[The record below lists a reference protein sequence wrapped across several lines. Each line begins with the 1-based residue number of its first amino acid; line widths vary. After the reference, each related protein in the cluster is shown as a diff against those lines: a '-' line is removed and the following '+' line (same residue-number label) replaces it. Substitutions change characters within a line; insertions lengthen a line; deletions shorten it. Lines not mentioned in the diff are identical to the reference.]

1 MVTVRKDHP
10 IMDDGSVDID
20 LWMMQLGDSIEASYR
35 VPLRM
40 ACELAR
46 QSEQAMGKAS
56 YWGKQA
62 STFRTGL
69 EMVEILAD
77 FRADQDSLIAAALC
91 RVVREDQLSLEKV
104 TDMFG
109 RKVTSLIEGVIRM
122 GEVSKNLSI
131 ENSDVEVLGNSENQL
146 DSLRKMLVS
155 IIDDVRVVLI
165 KLAERTCAIKQAKY
179 QSDER
184 KVTVA
189 LEVKSVYAPLAH
201 RLGIGYIKWEL
212 EDLSFRYLYPNEY
225 KRIANW
231 LDEKRLD
238 RQQYIADV
246 IETLDTRLS
255 SINIK
260 ADLMGRA
267 KHIYSI
273 WRKMKNKN
281 IGFDEV
287 YDVRAIR
294 ILVNETME
302 CYAVLGVVHN
312 IWKPIPHEF
321 DDYISNPKPN
331 GYQSL
336 HTAVIGPNGRAVEI
350 QIRTHKM
357 HEDAE
362 LGVCAHW
369 KYKGT
374 DLTST
379 STSYEEK
386 LSWLRTILDFH
397 EVQHDLE
404 ALSEQVRSDIEQDRI
419 YVFTPDGHVV
429 DLPTSATAIDF
440 AYRVHTE
447 IGHRCRGA
455 KVNGKIISLVTPLK
469 TGDKVEI
476 LTAKEGGPSRDWLHQ
491 GLGYVNT
498 NRARASIQNWFKKQD
513 KEKNVHAG
521 KSLLEHDLK
530 RLAIDT
536 AKIDLDLV
544 AEKCNYQNRD
554 DFFVAI
560 GAGDIQIAR
569 ILRRIEDLYGVGG
582 DEEKEPPLRARKSKH
597 DSSQNDIHILGV
609 GKLLTQVARCCSPVP
624 GDDIIGFVTQGRGVS
639 VHRKD
644 CINMA
649 QLQLEEPTRVVEVSW
664 GEESDNLYPVN
675 IQIEAYDRTGLL
687 RDITALL
694 ANEKVN
700 LLSMNTL
707 SEQENHTALIRFTVE
722 VSELGALS
730 RLLHRIDQ
738 LPNVLNVYR
747 ERDK

>member
-20 LWMMQLGDSIEASYR
+20 VWMEQFGDNIEMSCR

-46 QSEQAMGKAS
+46 QSENAMGKPS
-56 YWGKQA
+56 YWGAQA
-62 STFRTGL
+62 STFRAGL

-91 RVVREDQLSLEKV
+91 RVVREDQLSLDKV

-109 RKVTSLIEGVIRM
+109 RKVTGLMEGVVRM
-122 GEVSKNLSI
+122 GEVSKNLSL
-131 ENSDVEVLGNSENQL
+131 ENSEAEVLGNSENQL
-146 DSLRKMLVS
+146 ESLRKMLVS

-165 KLAERTCAIKQAKY
+165 KLAERACAIKEAKF

-184 KVTVA
+184 KVIVA

-212 EDLSFRYLYPNEY
+212 EDLSFRYLHPIEY
-225 KRIANW
+225 KRIAKL

-238 RQQYIADV
+238 RQQYINDV
-246 IETLDTRLS
+246 IDTLKIRLER
-255 SINIK
+255 INITG
-260 ADLMGRA
+260 DLMGRA

-273 WRKMKNKN
+273 WRKMRNKN

-294 ILVNETME
+294 ILVDETME
-302 CYAVLGVVHN
+302 CYAVLGVIHN
-312 IWKPIPHEF
+312 IWRPIPGEF
-321 DDYISNPKPN
+321 DDYISNPKSN

-350 QIRTHKM
+350 QIRTHSM

-374 DLTST
+374 DLTSN

-397 EVQHDLE
+397 EVQNNLE
-404 ALSEQVRSDIEQDRI
+404 SLSEQIRSDIAQDRI
-419 YVFTPDGHVV
+419 YVFTPEGHVV
-429 DLPTSATAIDF
+429 DLPVTSTAVDF

-455 KVNGKIISLVTPLK
+455 KVNGKITSLVTPLK
-469 TGDKVEI
+469 TGDKIEI
-476 LTAKEGGPSRDWLHQ
+476 LTSKEGRPSRDWLRA
-491 GLGYVNT
+491 GLGYVRT
-498 NRARASIQNWFKKQD
+498 NRAKANIQNWFKKQD
-513 KEKNVHAG
+513 KDKNIQAG
-521 KSLLEHDLK
+521 KASLEQDLK

-536 AKIDLDLV
+536 NKIDLNLV
-544 AEKCNYQNRD
+544 AKKCNYQNKD
-554 DFFVAI
+554 DFFVGI

-569 ILRRIEDLYGVGG
+569 VLRRIEDLYGLNG
-582 DEEKEPPLRARKSKH
+582 DKPEREVRVRKSKH
-597 DSSQNDIHILGV
+597 KASGNDIHILGV
-609 GKLLTQVARCCSPVP
+609 GKLLTQVAGCCTPVP
-624 GDDIIGFVTQGRGVS
+624 GDDIIGFVTQGRGVA
-639 VHRKD
+639 VHRQD
-644 CINMA
+644 CINIV
-649 QLQLEEPTRVVEVSW
+649 QLQSEEPTRVVEVSW
-664 GEESDNLYPVN
+664 GEEFDNLYPVN
-675 IQIEAYDRTGLL
+675 IHIEAYDRTGLL
-687 RDITALL
+687 RDITVLL

-707 SEQENHTALIRFTVE
+707 STKENHTALIQLTIE
-722 VSELGALS
+722 VAELGTLS
-730 RLLHRIDQ
+730 RLLLRIDQ
-738 LPNVLNVYR
+738 LPNVVDAYR
-747 ERDK
+747 ELDQ